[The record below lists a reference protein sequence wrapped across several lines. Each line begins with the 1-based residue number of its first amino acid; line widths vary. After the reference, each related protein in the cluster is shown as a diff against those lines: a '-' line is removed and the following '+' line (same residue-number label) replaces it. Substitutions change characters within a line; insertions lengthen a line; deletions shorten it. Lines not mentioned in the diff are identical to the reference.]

1 MSAARVDTYVVQLPE
16 RMQAGEDEAYAEF
29 ADEFGPRLRAYLVKK
44 GVPPHEAEELAVS
57 CVSDAAV
64 KINQYKPLPGIRF
77 SAWVYAF
84 GRHALADW
92 REHRARTTP
101 LAGDMAAESL
111 FNGELEGNVEV
122 ELAVRRGL
130 AKLPD
135 ADRTI
140 IELRDL
146 GEERDYAE
154 IGTEV
159 GIKPG
164 AARARHLRALQR
176 LQSILE
182 KDPYIQARLAK
193 AKVKTHSGE
202 GKG

>member
-1 MSAARVDTYVVQLPE
+1 MAAARADTYVVELPE
-16 RMQAGEDEAYAEF
+16 RMQSGEDAAYLEF
-29 ADEFGPRLRAYLVKK
+29 ADEFGPRLRAYFVKK
-44 GVPPHEAEELAVS
+44 GVPPAEAEELAVS

-92 REHRARTTP
+92 REHRARTAP
-101 LAGDMAAESL
+101 LAGDMPAQSL
-111 FNGELEGNVEV
+111 FNGELEGDLQVD
-122 ELAVRRGL
+122 LAVRRGL
-130 AKLPD
+130 ARLSP
-135 ADRTI
+135 ADRAI

-154 IGTEV
+154 IGAEV

-176 LQSILE
+176 LQAILE
-182 KDPYIQARLAK
+182 KDPQIQARLAK
-193 AKVKTHSGE
+193 AKARRSGE
-202 GKG
+202 EKG